1 MQSKKVKLIFIYL
14 LLTFLVINF
23 HYSFAKFNPSLK
35 ANSDSTG
42 IVKWKLYTTFATTAS
57 SLGVTYYHLN
67 NVWWSNTSV
76 DFHIDHDIDYR
87 YAKNI
92 DKLGHFLGGNITA
105 ELLQGQLQWTG
116 MRKKQAATYSFVFST
131 LVQSFIEIK
140 DGFSP
145 DYGFS
150 IGDVSAGSAGALV
163 NMLKSYSPAINAL
176 DFKIS
181 YYRRHN
187 YYFEAY
193 QYAHVDG
200 DYMNQTYW
208 ASMAINDW
216 MKEGSKIEKFWPD
229 FLTVAVGMGV
239 DEKLN
244 GYYNIDKPGY
254 DYNREAGT
262 GSYEY
267 YLSLDLDWRKILP
280 QRNGYWRFLSK
291 TLNHIKTPLPTLKL
305 SPQLKGYALFY

>member
-1 MQSKKVKLIFIYL
+1 MKKVSVL
-14 LLTFLVINF
+14 LLLFCCYTFKL
-23 HYSFAKFNPSLK
+23 YS
-35 ANSDSTG
+35 NSPFSKYPKTDSSSG
-42 IVKWKLYTTFATTAS
+42 IVTWKLLTAVGTTAS

-67 NVWWSNTSV
+67 NIWWKNNTV
-76 DFHIDHDIDYR
+76 DFHVDHDIDYR

-105 ELLQGQLQWTG
+105 ELLQGQLEWTG
-116 MRKKQAATYSFVFST
+116 MRKKQAATYSLVFST
-131 LVQSFIEIK
+131 LVQGFIEIK
-140 DGFSP
+140 DGYAP

-150 IGDVSAGSAGALV
+150 VGDVASGSAGAFV
-163 NMLKSYSPAINAL
+163 HFMKSRIKAIDAVE
-176 DFKIS
+176 FKIS
-181 YYRRHN
+181 YYKKHD
-187 YYFEAY
+187 YYFI
-193 QYAHVDG
+193 QYPYASYDG

-208 ASMAINDW
+208 ASIAINDW
-216 MKEGSKIEKFWPD
+216 MKEDSKFERFWPD

-244 GYYNIDKPGY
+244 SYYNGQNKVQGY
-254 DYNREAGT
+254 DVFGT

-280 QRNGYWRFLSK
+280 QRNGYVRFLSK

-305 SPQLKGYALFY
+305 SPQFKGYAIFY